1 MSSQLAAEPM
11 IQVDSCRVCG
21 AGGGVPVFED
31 PPFSVLRCSSCS
43 FVWVSPRLPDRE
55 LEEVYGESYWRSETP
70 REQGYAD
77 YVRDEP
83 LYLKTFR
90 RRLRLVGRWAPAGG
104 RVLDVG
110 CAAGFFLRTAMQAG
124 YDVQGIEISP
134 AIARHAAERVGA
146 DRVFVGRIE
155 DVPQQH
161 DRLRPR
167 SFDAVT
173 MWDVV
178 EHVVDPHSLLA
189 SARRFLRPG
198 GVLILE
204 TQNVDSAFARLLGK
218 RWQHFKHREHLY
230 HFNPATIARLLADS
244 GFTVRHNSPAYG
256 GKYVSFSFIAE
267 RAQRLGRLAGLLFRP
282 LALLGGVN
290 VYLNFRDEMVV
301 VAAPSTQD

>member
-1 MSSQLAAEPM
+1 MNPRIAAEPM
-11 IQVDSCRVCG
+11 VRVETCRLCG
-21 AGGGVPVFED
+21 AERGVRLFED
-31 PPFSVLRCSSCS
+31 PPFSVVRCKACS
-43 FVWVSPRLPDRE
+43 FVWVTPRLPDSQ
-55 LEEVYGESYWRSETP
+55 LEAVYGEDYWRSDMP

-90 RRLRLVGRWAPAGG
+90 RRLRLVARWAPAGG
-104 RVLDVG
+104 RILDVG

-124 YDVQGIEISP
+124 YDVQGIELSP
-134 AIARHAAERVGA
+134 AIARHASQRLGA

-155 DVPQQH
+155 DVPRDH
-161 DRLRPR
+161 DRIRPGV
-167 SFDAVT
+167 FDVVT

-178 EHVVDPHSLLA
+178 EHVVDPHSLLLA
-189 SARRFLRPG
+189 ARRFLRPD

-204 TQNVDSAFARLLGK
+204 TQNVDSTFARLLGR

-230 HFNPATIARLLADS
+230 HFNPATIARLLEDT
-244 GFTVRHNSPAYG
+244 GFTVQRNSPAYG

-267 RAQRLGRLAGLLFRP
+267 RAQRLGRLAGVLFRP
-282 LALLGGVN
+282 LGLLGGAN

-301 VAAPSTQD
+301 VAVPSGRG